1 MTPRTKAADKRR
13 VVLRLEPDVV
23 DAIEKW
29 ADEELRS
36 SNSQI
41 EHMLRRVLVEEDR
54 MPSQA
59 SLKPRR
65 RS

>member
-1 MTPRTKAADKRR
+1 MSPRTKAAQKRR
-13 VVLRLEPDVV
+13 VALRLEPDVV

-36 SNSQI
+36 SSSQI
-41 EHMLRRVLVEEDR
+41 EHMLRRVLIEEGR

-65 RS
+65 RI